1 MNPFEKSVLP
11 SMSPDGQMDL
21 FGYVAADN
29 RSGVVIP
36 SPDCSLNGLVHFK
49 YSPLMKKS
57 IRCKGGVLF
66 GHPEVL
72 LPAYMKAPEFA
83 DARELAAEWAEHA
96 VRRKTQ
102 KNKAIIKDL
111 VNRFWQAVDQIF
123 SDIKFFQIK
132 VKLRLHARGVCRQSV
147 RKVFTIT

>member
-66 GHPEVL
+66 RMGGTCGASQNAEKQGYYQGL
-72 LPAYMKAPEFA
+72 GKSI
-83 DARELAAEWAEHA
+83 LA
-96 VRRKTQ
+96 
-102 KNKAIIKDL
+102 
-111 VNRFWQAVDQIF
+111 
-123 SDIKFFQIK
+123 
-132 VKLRLHARGVCRQSV
+132 GC
-147 RKVFTIT
+147 